1 MPLPAW
7 MKGHPGA
14 PRTGTYNTP
23 AEPTAT
29 PDMWEGKA
37 LPVRNVTHTN
47 LNYRLYD
54 GRTGTLLS
62 FNSTNSLNSVVAD
75 VLRTR
80 DENPTAR
87 IVAVEYDGP
96 AWPDA
101 PDDGLG
107 EPISE
112 ADLR

>member
-14 PRTGTYNTP
+14 PKAATQP
-23 AEPTAT
+23 QPT
-29 PDMWEGKA
+29 PDMWNGKA
-37 LPVRNVTHTN
+37 LPQRNVTHTN

-54 GRTGTLLS
+54 RRTGTLLS
-62 FNSTNSLNSVVAD
+62 FNSTNSLDSLVTD

-80 DENPTAR
+80 DENPTAQ

-96 AWPDA
+96 AYQ
-101 PDDGLG
+101 
-107 EPISE
+107 
-112 ADLR
+112 